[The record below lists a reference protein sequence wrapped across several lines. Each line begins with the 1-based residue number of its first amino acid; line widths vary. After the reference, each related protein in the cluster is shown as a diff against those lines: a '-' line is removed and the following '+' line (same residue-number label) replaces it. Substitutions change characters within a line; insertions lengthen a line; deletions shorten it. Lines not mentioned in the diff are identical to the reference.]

1 MREQGVVVDR
11 LELLKQ
17 LSFGTQVAEDE
28 VASLQEYFVRTD
40 QWSRI
45 VRGDIDVVRGEKGAG
60 KSALYLLLNKNKEDL
75 FDRKIL
81 IVSGENPRGTTVFKD
96 LIADPPA
103 SEREFIVLWKLY
115 ILVVICHELRDFGIN
130 AGSISSIY
138 GALEEQGLL
147 ERDLN
152 LAGLLR
158 LAQSF
163 ARRLLG
169 AKPELGVEL
178 DPNTAQLTGVV
189 GKIALAEPP
198 AELRSQGITSLDGM
212 FTKVNAALASSD
224 FKVWVL
230 LDRLDVAFAESH
242 ALEANAI
249 RALVRV
255 YSDLGALDQLSLKI
269 FLREDIWKR
278 VTGGGFREASHIVR
292 FEVMNWT
299 SAMLLNLA
307 LRRILNNEALC
318 AQLGVDPTDVLAD
331 SGKQDEVFSR
341 IFPPQVEQGIQKA
354 TTFNWMIARCA
365 DGTGKTAP
373 REFIHLLNCVKDEEI
388 KRLERGGGTPPNDQ
402 LFDRSVFKLALPTV
416 STTRLTTYL
425 YAEYPAERP
434 FLEKLDGEKT
444 EQTAE
449 SLAIIWNM
457 SRDDALRK
465 AADLVALGFFEA
477 RGTRAAPTFWVPF
490 LYRDALNLV
499 QGKADITGDDHPTTS
514 QDQIVDDIGVS
525 DSDQ

>member
-1 MREQGVVVDR
+1 MDR

-17 LSFGTQVAEDE
+17 LSFGSQVAEDE

-60 KSALYLLLNKNKEDL
+60 KSALYLLLSKSKEDL
-75 FDRKIL
+75 FDRSIFV
-81 IVSGENPRGTTVFKD
+81 VSGENPRGTTVFKD
-96 LIADPPA
+96 LVADPPA

-115 ILVVICHELRDFGIN
+115 LLVIACHELRGFGISG
-130 AGSISSIY
+130 AGLKSVY
-138 GALEEQGLL
+138 GALEDQSLL

-158 LAQSF
+158 MAQSF

-169 AKPELGVEL
+169 AKPELGVQL
-178 DPNTAQLTGVV
+178 DPNSAQITGVV
-189 GKIALAEPP
+189 GQIALAEPP

-212 FTKVNAALASSD
+212 FAKVNGALREAGY
-224 FKVWVL
+224 KLWIL

-249 RALVRV
+249 RALIRV
-255 YSDLGALDQLSLKI
+255 YGDLGSLDEVSLKV

-278 VTGGGFREASHIVR
+278 VTAGGFREASHVVR

-299 SAMLLNLA
+299 NPMLLNLA
-307 LRRILNNEALC
+307 LRRILNNDALC
-318 AQLGVDPTDVLAD
+318 SELGIDRDEVLAN
-331 SGKQDEVFSR
+331 SNKQDEVFAR
-341 IFPPQVEQGIQKA
+341 IFPPQIEQGVQKA
-354 TTFNWMIARCA
+354 TTFNWMIGRCA
-365 DGTGKTAP
+365 DGTGQTAP

-388 KRLERGGGTPPNDQ
+388 KRLERGGAPAPDEQ
-402 LFDRSVFKLALPTV
+402 LFDRSVFKAALPTV
-416 STTRLTTYL
+416 SNTRLNTYL
-425 YAEYPAERP
+425 YAEYPAERA
-434 FLEKLDGEKT
+434 FLEKLNGEKT
-444 EQTAE
+444 EQTPE
-449 SLAIIWNM
+449 SLAVIWNV
-457 SRDDALRK
+457 SRDAALNK
-465 AADLVALGFFEA
+465 ASQLVALGFFEA

-499 QGKADITGDDHPTTS
+499 QGRADLATELAQASAKSP
-514 QDQIVDDIGVS
+514 
-525 DSDQ
+525 